1 MPRPIRYFPQGPQYK
16 ELSLNKSDADAA
28 YNVLLAQNP
37 EMNFLRNWIS
47 ANLKSAVSDDQKKK
61 KLAQIQRTYFLFH
74 SDLQNIFIQCLK
86 SPSNIDL
93 NFMNLVEHESCI
105 SFTLSRSVRGEH
117 SFR

>member
-1 MPRPIRYFPQGPQYK
+1 MPRPIWYFPQGPQYK

-37 EMNFLRNWIS
+37 EINFLRNWIS

-61 KLAQIQRTYFLFH
+61 IAQIQRTYFLFQ

-93 NFMNLVEHESCI
+93 NFMNLVEHGSCI
-105 SFTLSRSVRGEH
+105 SCTLSRSVRGEH